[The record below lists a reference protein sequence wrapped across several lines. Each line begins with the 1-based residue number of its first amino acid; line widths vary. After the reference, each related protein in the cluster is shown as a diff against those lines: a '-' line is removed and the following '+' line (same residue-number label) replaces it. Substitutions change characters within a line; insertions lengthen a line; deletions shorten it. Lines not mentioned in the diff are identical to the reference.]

1 MIDVTVNMVCPFRI
15 DTSIEY
21 QMIEAEG
28 EKQICQT
35 GTKERYPLC
44 MGVQCPM
51 YDEEKGCRRVEE

>member
-1 MIDVTVNMVCPFRI
+1 MIDITINMVCPFRI

-21 QMIEAEG
+21 HMIEAEG

-35 GTKERYPLC
+35 ATRERFPLC

-51 YDEEKGCRRVEE
+51 YDEEQGCKRADE